1 MNRSIQLLL
10 YYNIVYMR
18 YYIFVSEVYKC
29 LLAFQV
35 ELLVAFCQRFF
46 LGQIGEATKESIAER
61 LVHVEYESL
70 VADPVDNSVRVSLK
84 VD

>member
-10 YYNIVYMR
+10 HYNIAYMR

-29 LLAFQV
+29 LFAFQV
-35 ELLVAFCQRFF
+35 ELLVAFCQRLF

-70 VADPVDNSVRVSLK
+70 VADPVDNSVSSEFEV
-84 VD
+84 